1 MEKVILTESKNQ
13 TFYITLNNPDKLN
26 CMGMEMLNNLHEAVV
41 HASENPNIRSII
53 IRGAGNRAFSTGA
66 NLKEFNA
73 LEGKDVDEWITLG
86 NKTFNLI
93 EQLPI
98 PTLAV
103 IDGFAI
109 GGGLELAL
117 ACDLRLATE
126 NAVISSPELLHGW
139 LPGWGGITRLKRLI
153 GEAKTKEIVFTGTK
167 INAREAYE
175 LGLFYKLCPKERLE
189 NEISDIIGTFNKI
202 NPEMFKLAKA
212 AIMSESLDTNT
223 HQINFDVLTAYYSK
237 SKK

>member
-1 MEKVILTESKNQ
+1 MNKTILTEYKDQ

-26 CMGMEMLNNLHEAVV
+26 CLGMEMLNNLHDAVV
-41 HASENPNIRSII
+41 HASETPNIRSLI

-73 LEGKDVDEWITLG
+73 LKGKEIEEWIILG
-86 NKTFNLI
+86 NKTFNFI
-93 EQLPI
+93 EQLPK
-98 PTLAV
+98 PTLAI

-153 GEAKTKEIVFTGTK
+153 GEAKTKEMIFSGAK
-167 INAREAYE
+167 INANRAFE
-175 LGLFYKLCPKERLE
+175 LGLFYKLCPKEHLE
-189 NEISDIIGTFNKI
+189 NEIGVIIDTLNKI
-202 NPEMFKLAKA
+202 NPEIFKLAKA
-212 AIMSESLDTNT
+212 AVMSDTLDTTT
-223 HQINFDVLTAYYSK
+223 HQINFDILAAYYSNG
-237 SKK
+237 